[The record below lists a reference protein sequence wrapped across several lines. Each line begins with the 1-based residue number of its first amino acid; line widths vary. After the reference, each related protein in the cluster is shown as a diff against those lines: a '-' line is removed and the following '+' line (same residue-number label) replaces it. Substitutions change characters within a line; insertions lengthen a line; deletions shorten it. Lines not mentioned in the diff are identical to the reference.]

1 MSKTLSNILVV
12 FKVARILAKVAFILC
27 IVGAACSLLGCLAL
41 PVAYEFAT
49 EMMEAE
55 GLDIFSAYSVFISS
69 IFATAGSAV
78 FSFLAERYFKKVLSV
93 GTPFTF
99 EGAKECFR
107 LAITSL
113 IISASV
119 SVVGGIV
126 FGVTRMLAES
136 AVLESEINMS
146 VSVSTG
152 LFFLF
157 MSMIFKH
164 GAELKKAAEEK
175 DTQEEQL
182 FL

>member
-1 MSKTLSNILVV
+1 MCHR
-12 FKVARILAKVAFILC
+12 VA
-27 IVGAACSLLGCLAL
+27 
-41 PVAYEFAT
+41 
-49 EMMEAE
+49 
-55 GLDIFSAYSVFISS
+55 
-69 IFATAGSAV
+69 
-78 FSFLAERYFKKVLSV
+78 LAEFCIAV
-93 GTPFTF
+93 T
-99 EGAKECFR
+99 
-107 LAITSL
+107 
-113 IISASV
+113 ASV

-175 DTQEEQL
+175 ETQEEQL